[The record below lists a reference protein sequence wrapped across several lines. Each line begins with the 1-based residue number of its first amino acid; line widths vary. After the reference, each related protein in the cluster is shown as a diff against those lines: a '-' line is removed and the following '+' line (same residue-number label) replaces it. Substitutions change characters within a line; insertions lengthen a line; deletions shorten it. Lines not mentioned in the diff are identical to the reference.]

1 MIDCVLELTTVVETQ
16 IANQHEVTK
25 GTEKREEV
33 EVGDSCVLL
42 VCLHGNKCA
51 PSCRE
56 SAVSRASLIIA
67 RQSA

>member
-1 MIDCVLELTTVVETQ
+1 MIDCVLELTTVLETE

-33 EVGDSCVLL
+33 KVRDSCVLL
-42 VCLHGNKCA
+42 VCLHRNKCG

-56 SAVSRASLIIA
+56 PAVAEGA
-67 RQSA
+67 